1 MNRTRPLLLLS
12 LPLAALSLGGL
23 AAAGGGYVPAPVTA
37 PAAAS
42 VPMSSSATTSAVI
55 PALPLAGRAASGT
68 ASTTEASGMNSA
80 GTGTV
85 SSSTVTVGSPAAA
98 GQLRSAADAATAELR
113 DASGAVKGEV
123 FLTQLSGDELLMN
136 VQAQGLTPGR
146 HGMHVHAVGQ
156 CSDKVVDGKPTVF
169 GAAEGHF
176 DPAATSNHGAP
187 DTPAD
192 QAHAGDLPMLE
203 AGSDGRA
210 EAEFTTR
217 KFTLRGENGILGR
230 SLIVHA
236 DADDYQTDPSGNSGA
251 RVLCGVIEGL
261 EE

>member
-1 MNRTRPLLLLS
+1 
-12 LPLAALSLGGL
+12 
-23 AAAGGGYVPAPVTA
+23 
-37 PAAAS
+37 
-42 VPMSSSATTSAVI
+42 
-55 PALPLAGRAASGT
+55 
-68 ASTTEASGMNSA
+68 MNSA

-85 SSSTVTVGSPAAA
+85 SSSTASNGTVTVGSPAAA

-113 DASGAVKGEV
+113 DASSAVKGEV